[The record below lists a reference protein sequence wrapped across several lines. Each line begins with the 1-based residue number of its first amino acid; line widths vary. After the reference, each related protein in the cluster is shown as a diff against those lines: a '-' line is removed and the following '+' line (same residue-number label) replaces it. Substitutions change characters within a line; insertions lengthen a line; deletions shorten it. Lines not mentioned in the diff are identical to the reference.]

1 MATGVGPPGVQSDQG
16 TRKLGKHDLKVILD
30 ALLPVAGKYEFF
42 GIQIGFEM
50 SEIDEI
56 RKQCTDSRQCLLR
69 ILDTRLRQ
77 TPALTWNDIDT
88 ALRSKSVNESGL
100 ANEYGHLFIHEQTSE
115 SHEDGRKGSEK
126 KHKSTKK
133 KGKYVGED
141 RSRQVGK
148 ERETDSDEEVSE
160 SQGFKKSS
168 EIPRTDDKST
178 KTQRKVKKAKKPL
191 EPEKGSERE
200 RKQRR
205 DKKKHAD
212 ISPISESKVAKN
224 SRERLKGSSQKCKEI
239 SEQRA
244 PKEVL
249 MKYESEPSSGKYE
262 SKVIHKSKHKR
273 KDSGRSGRKCSE
285 KKQVLLKSESISSSE
300 EEIVRSKYERKVIH
314 KSEEQL
320 RKSSRK
326 CSEQIAPKEVQ
337 SKSESESSASSS
349 EEEMVKVDESETAE
363 EYSSKQEID
372 SDHQK
377 VSESD
382 RKSDNI
388 STKAQ
393 QRVKKA
399 KKHSEPE
406 QGNAKREQKA
416 QIKQQARHEANIES
430 KVRHKGSHTS
440 TCKEQIAPKEVQVKS
455 ESESSVSSS
464 EEETV
469 EVDESE
475 TAEKYSSEQEIDSD
489 NEEVSESGRKS
500 DNISTKTQRRVKKA
514 KKHSEPEQGNA
525 KREQKGQMKQQAR
538 HGAKIESKVRHK
550 DSHTGTCKAPKVVQ
564 SKSESESSVSSS
576 EEETVEVGESETAE
590 EYSSEQEQYSDNEE
604 VSEDSAEQTREGEY
618 PSDSEV
624 KVKTKKTKGFL
635 CPGNERQKYES
646 IDQQSF
652 QMESDKGNRYKSS
665 AEMDAQKHKLRKKQR
680 PEGEIGCH
688 VPDEI
693 VASSSHSGGKAGKS
707 QTVEK
712 TRPSKQIQGKEE
724 ERRKAEKQTETK
736 AKQRAQITEEQY
748 SDEEVREKPALK
760 PAGRKEHKKSK
771 REDYDSGEDMNE
783 DKHNGARMTQYPISR
798 ISDTH
803 TEEKREKDKISTKAI
818 KSSGKT
824 KKGKYH
830 KSDSRQRKDKLAT
843 KQRGK
848 GTPSSD
854 VTEEDSEDEEASS
867 KGSDGEVRRRLAGKS
882 KRIKSEG
889 EYSTASA
896 SKGDRSIVIYHDKA
910 KQSSQKLIEE
920 KESQRGKYTSGK
932 GFIRSMEKS
941 SMKGHRSKEMEAN
954 KPDKKP
960 PTKGKYLKGHSKTQ
974 RESKREVEAAVE
986 KSEKTSD
993 EHESESADS
1002 SEGEE
1007 EDRDSEQKS
1016 SVEEEKGDDKE
1027 DDKYSATSSEEEVKR
1042 KVFRT
1047 PDRFRCEEERRQ
1059 KTKDKS
1065 IALATNVQD
1074 KRGGYQ
1080 SYRGG
1085 RDRDQEKHIIKPKKR
1100 SRRRHRESSPIARG
1114 SSSPST
1120 SQEEQ
1125 QVQKRKSKRET
1136 DRERRKMDVKKKEK
1150 REKVSSS
1157 SATDDSSPE
1166 SEMLRNLT
1174 QSETKA
1180 LVRVFKCLF
1189 GRLCCAIKDPV
1200 ETAAQLQE
1208 KHLISRS
1215 TMENIITS
1223 PESQQVKAITLVRA
1237 LDRKIKP
1244 RPDKI
1249 FTVTKVFLENEILQD
1264 VGRQLWAE
1272 TGILAFS
1279 SMTYAHCS
1287 FYRKICPDRTA
1298 SILGSESPSLER
1310 QLSVESVESELSVN
1324 VILR

>member
-1 MATGVGPPGVQSDQG
+1 MATGVGPPGFQSDQG
-16 TRKLGKHDLKVILD
+16 TRELGKHDLKVVFD

-88 ALRSKSVNESGL
+88 ALRSKAVNESKL
-100 ANEYGHLFIHEQTSE
+100 ANTIKIEYGHLFGNEQTSE
-115 SHEDGRKGSEK
+115 SQEGGRKGSEK
-126 KHKSTKK
+126 KHKPTK
-133 KGKYVGED
+133 KGKYEGED
-141 RSRQVGK
+141 RPQQVRM
-148 ERETDSDEEVSE
+148 ERETEEVSE

-191 EPEKGSERE
+191 EPEKGSERQIKK
-200 RKQRR
+200 RG

-212 ISPISESKVAKN
+212 ICPISVSKVAKN
-224 SRERLKGSSQKCKEI
+224 SLERLKGSSQKYREI

-249 MKYESEPSSGKYE
+249 MKYESEPSSGKSE

-273 KDSGRSGRKCSE
+273 KDSGRSGQKCSE
-285 KKQVLLKSESISSSE
+285 KKQVLLKSENISSSE
-300 EEIVRSKYERKVIH
+300 EEIVRSKYESKVIH
-314 KSEEQL
+314 KSEERL

-326 CSEQIAPKEVQ
+326 CSEQIAPKEP
-337 SKSESESSASSS
+337 KSESESSVSSS
-349 EEEMVKVDESETAE
+349 EEEMEEVDESETAE
-363 EYSSKQEID
+363 KYSSKQEID
-372 SDHQK
+372 SDHRE
-377 VSESD
+377 V

-388 STKAQ
+388 STKTQ

-406 QGNAKREQKA
+406 QGNAQRERKA
-416 QIKQQARHEANIES
+416 QMKQQARHEAKID
-430 KVRHKGSHTS
+430 SHTG
-440 TCKEQIAPKEVQVKS
+440 TCKVQIAPKEVQSKS
-455 ESESSVSSS
+455 ESEYSASSS

-475 TAEKYSSEQEIDSD
+475 TAEEYSPEQEIDSD
-489 NEEVSESGRKS
+489 
-500 DNISTKTQRRVKKA
+500 
-514 KKHSEPEQGNA
+514 
-525 KREQKGQMKQQAR
+525 
-538 HGAKIESKVRHK
+538 HG
-550 DSHTGTCKAPKVVQ
+550 
-564 SKSESESSVSSS
+564 
-576 EEETVEVGESETAE
+576 
-590 EYSSEQEQYSDNEE
+590 E
-604 VSEDSAEQTREGEY
+604 VSEDPAEQTREGEY
-618 PSDSEV
+618 PSDSET

-652 QMESDKGNRYKSS
+652 QIESDKGNRYKSS
-665 AEMDAQKHKLRKKQR
+665 AEMDAQKYKSRKKQR
-680 PEGEIGCH
+680 GCH

-724 ERRKAEKQTETK
+724 ERRKVEKQTETK
-736 AKQRAQITEEQY
+736 AKQRAQISEEQY

-783 DKHNGARMTQYPISR
+783 DKHKGARMTQYPKESISR

-818 KSSGKT
+818 ESSGKT

-882 KRIKSEG
+882 KRIKSED
-889 EYSTASA
+889 EYSTAST
-896 SKGDRSIVIYHDKA
+896 SKDDRSVVICHDKA

-941 SMKGHRSKEMEAN
+941 SMKGHCSKEMEAN

-974 RESKREVEAAVE
+974 KGSERELEVAVE

-993 EHESESADS
+993 EHESESSDS

-1007 EDRDSEQKS
+1007 DRDSEPKS

-1027 DDKYSATSSEEEVKR
+1027 DDKHSATSSEEEVKR
-1042 KVFRT
+1042 KVIRT
-1047 PDRFRCEEERRQ
+1047 PDRFYYEKERRQ
-1059 KTKDKS
+1059 KTTDES
-1065 IALATNVQD
+1065 MALATNVRD
-1074 KRGGYQ
+1074 GYQ
-1080 SYRGG
+1080 SDTGG
-1085 RDRDQEKHIIKPKKR
+1085 RDRDQEEHSSKPKKR

-1125 QVQKRKSKRET
+1125 QVQMRKSKHES
-1136 DRERRKMDVKKKEK
+1136 DRERKKMVVKRKEK

-1174 QSETKA
+1174 QCEIKA
-1180 LVRVFKCLF
+1180 LVKVFKCLF
-1189 GRLCCAIKDPV
+1189 GRLLCHQRPSGNSSPV
-1200 ETAAQLQE
+1200 AGKTSDITYNNGE
-1208 KHLISRS
+1208 HHHISRVP
-1215 TMENIITS
+1215 TS
-1223 PESQQVKAITLVRA
+1223 EGH
-1237 LDRKIKP
+1237 
-1244 RPDKI
+1244 
-1249 FTVTKVFLENEILQD
+1249 N
-1264 VGRQLWAE
+1264 
-1272 TGILAFS
+1272 FS
-1279 SMTYAHCS
+1279 AGT
-1287 FYRKICPDRTA
+1287 
-1298 SILGSESPSLER
+1298 
-1310 QLSVESVESELSVN
+1310 
-1324 VILR
+1324 

>member
-16 TRKLGKHDLKVILD
+16 SHELGEDDLKAVFD
-30 ALLPVAGKYEFF
+30 ALLPVAGKYVFF
-42 GIQIGFEM
+42 GIQIGVDMNE
-50 SEIDEI
+50 SDEI
-56 RKQCTDSRQCLLR
+56 RRQFNDSRECLLR
-69 ILDTRLRQ
+69 ILRIRLGKI
-77 TPALTWNDIDT
+77 PALTWNDIDT
-88 ALRSKSVNESGL
+88 ALRSKAVNESKL
-100 ANEYGHLFIHEQTSE
+100 ANTIKIEYGHLFGHEETFKSQ
-115 SHEDGRKGSEK
+115 EDGRSEK
-126 KHKSTKK
+126 KHISTKK
-133 KGKYVGED
+133 GKLKED
-141 RSRQVGK
+141 GPQQVGK

-200 RKQRR
+200 RKQRG
-205 DKKKHAD
+205 DKKKHAN
-212 ISPISESKVAKN
+212 ISPKSESKVAKN
-224 SRERLKGSSQKCKEI
+224 SHERLKRSRQKCKEI

-249 MKYESEPSSGKYE
+249 MKYESEPSSGKSE

-273 KDSGRSGRKCSE
+273 KDSGRSGQKCSE
-285 KKQVLLKSESISSSE
+285 KKQMLLKSESISSSE
-300 EEIVRSKYERKVIH
+300 EEIVRSKYESKVIH

-337 SKSESESSASSS
+337 AKSESESSASSS
-349 EEEMVKVDESETAE
+349 EEEMEEVDESETAE
-363 EYSSKQEID
+363 KCSSKQEID
-372 SDHQK
+372 SDHR
-377 VSESD
+377 EA

-388 STKAQ
+388 STKTQ

-406 QGNAKREQKA
+406 QGNAQRERKA
-416 QIKQQARHEANIES
+416 QMKQQARHEAKID
-430 KVRHKGSHTS
+430 SHTG
-440 TCKEQIAPKEVQVKS
+440 TCKVQIAPKEVQSKS
-455 ESESSVSSS
+455 ESEYSASSS

-475 TAEKYSSEQEIDSD
+475 TAEEYSPEQEIDSD
-489 NEEVSESGRKS
+489 
-500 DNISTKTQRRVKKA
+500 
-514 KKHSEPEQGNA
+514 
-525 KREQKGQMKQQAR
+525 
-538 HGAKIESKVRHK
+538 HG
-550 DSHTGTCKAPKVVQ
+550 
-564 SKSESESSVSSS
+564 
-576 EEETVEVGESETAE
+576 
-590 EYSSEQEQYSDNEE
+590 E
-604 VSEDSAEQTREGEY
+604 VSEDPAEQTREGEY
-618 PSDSEV
+618 PSDSET

-652 QMESDKGNRYKSS
+652 QIESDKGNRYKSS
-665 AEMDAQKHKLRKKQR
+665 AEMDAQKYKSRKKQR
-680 PEGEIGCH
+680 GCH

-736 AKQRAQITEEQY
+736 AKQRAQISEEQY

-783 DKHNGARMTQYPISR
+783 DKHKGIRMTQYPKESISR

-818 KSSGKT
+818 ESSGKT

-830 KSDSRQRKDKLAT
+830 NSDSRQRKDKLAT

-882 KRIKSEG
+882 KRIKSED
-889 EYSTASA
+889 EYSTAST
-896 SKGDRSIVIYHDKA
+896 SKDDRSVVICHDKA

-941 SMKGHRSKEMEAN
+941 SMKGHCSKEMEAN

-974 RESKREVEAAVE
+974 KGSERELEVAVE

-993 EHESESADS
+993 EHESESSDS

-1007 EDRDSEQKS
+1007 DRDSEPKS

-1027 DDKYSATSSEEEVKR
+1027 DDKHSATSSEEEVKR
-1042 KVFRT
+1042 KVIRT
-1047 PDRFRCEEERRQ
+1047 PDRFYYEKERRQ
-1059 KTKDKS
+1059 KTTDES
-1065 IALATNVQD
+1065 MALATNVRD
-1074 KRGGYQ
+1074 GYQ
-1080 SYRGG
+1080 SDTGG
-1085 RDRDQEKHIIKPKKR
+1085 RDRDQEEHSSKPKKR

-1125 QVQKRKSKRET
+1125 QVQMRKSKHES
-1136 DRERRKMDVKKKEK
+1136 DRERKKMVVKRKEK

-1174 QSETKA
+1174 QCEIKA
-1180 LVRVFKCLF
+1180 LVKVFKCLF

-1208 KHLISRS
+1208 KHLISR
-1215 TMENIITS
+1215 TIMENIITS

-1249 FTVTKVFLENEILQD
+1249 FTVTKVFLENKNLQD
-1264 VGRQLWAE
+1264 VGKKLWAE
-1272 TGILAFS
+1272 TGIYYKLSSTLQHTLLFFSQERFVPTEQPQLLAVR
-1279 SMTYAHCS
+1279 CLLQ
-1287 FYRKICPDRTA
+1287 RR
-1298 SILGSESPSLER
+1298 LWN
-1310 QLSVESVESELSVN
+1310 QLKVS
-1324 VILR
+1324 

>member
-16 TRKLGKHDLKVILD
+16 TRELGKHDLKVVFD

-88 ALRSKSVNESGL
+88 ALRSKAVNESKL
-100 ANEYGHLFIHEQTSE
+100 ANTIKIEYGHLFGHEQTSE
-115 SHEDGRKGSEK
+115 SQEGGRKGSEK
-126 KHKSTKK
+126 KHKPTK

-141 RSRQVGK
+141 RPQQVGK
-148 ERETDSDEEVSE
+148 ERETEEVSE

-200 RKQRR
+200 IKKRG

-212 ISPISESKVAKN
+212 ICPISVSKVAKN
-224 SRERLKGSSQKCKEI
+224 SLERLKGSSQKYREI

-273 KDSGRSGRKCSE
+273 KDSGRSGQKCSE
-285 KKQVLLKSESISSSE
+285 KKQVLLKSENISSSE
-300 EEIVRSKYERKVIH
+300 EEIVRSKYESKVIH
-314 KSEEQL
+314 KSEERL

-326 CSEQIAPKEVQ
+326 CSEQIAPKE
-337 SKSESESSASSS
+337 
-349 EEEMVKVDESETAE
+349 
-363 EYSSKQEID
+363 
-372 SDHQK
+372 
-377 VSESD
+377 
-382 RKSDNI
+382 
-388 STKAQ
+388 
-393 QRVKKA
+393 
-399 KKHSEPE
+399 P
-406 QGNAKREQKA
+406 
-416 QIKQQARHEANIES
+416 
-430 KVRHKGSHTS
+430 
-440 TCKEQIAPKEVQVKS
+440 KS

-464 EEETV
+464 EEEME

-475 TAEKYSSEQEIDSD
+475 TAEKYSSKQEIDSD
-489 NEEVSESGRKS
+489 HGEVRKS

-514 KKHSEPEQGNA
+514 KKHLEPEQGNA
-525 KREQKGQMKQQAR
+525 KCERKAQMKQQAR
-538 HGAKIESKVRHK
+538 HEAKI
-550 DSHTGTCKAPKVVQ
+550 DSHTGTCKVQIAPKEVQ
-564 SKSESESSVSSS
+564 AKSESEYSVSSS
-576 EEETVEVGESETAE
+576 EEETVEVDESETAE
-590 EYSSEQEQYSDNEE
+590 EYSPEQEIDSDHGE
-604 VSEDSAEQTREGEY
+604 VSEDPAEQTREGEY
-618 PSDSEV
+618 PSDSET

-665 AEMDAQKHKLRKKQR
+665 AEMDAQKHKSRKKQR
-680 PEGEIGCH
+680 AEGEIGCH

-693 VASSSHSGGKAGKS
+693 VASSSHSGGKAGKL

-724 ERRKAEKQTETK
+724 ERRKVEKQTETK

-771 REDYDSGEDMNE
+771 REEYDYGEDMNE
-783 DKHNGARMTQYPISR
+783 DKHKGARMAQYHKERVSR

-818 KSSGKT
+818 ESSGKT

-830 KSDSRQRKDKLAT
+830 KSDSRQRKDKLAM

-896 SKGDRSIVIYHDKA
+896 SKGDRSVVICHDKA
-910 KQSSQKLIEE
+910 KRSSQKLIEE
-920 KESQRGKYTSGK
+920 KESQKVK
-932 GFIRSMEKS
+932 HKQEKS
-941 SMKGHRSKEMEAN
+941 FPRSTKQDCSKEIEIQKAN
-954 KPDKKP
+954 MKP
-960 PTKGKYLKGHSKTQ
+960 PTKGKYLKAHSKTQ
-974 RESKREVEAAVE
+974 KGCEREVKAVVE
-986 KSEKTSD
+986 TSE
-993 EHESESADS
+993 EILEQESESAES

-1007 EDRDSEQKS
+1007 KARD
-1016 SVEEEKGDDKE
+1016 SVEEEEAEPSDDE
-1027 DDKYSATSSEEEVKR
+1027 SAGATSSEEEVK
-1042 KVFRT
+1042 KASKMKKKGGVKIGANK
-1047 PDRFRCEEERRQ
+1047 PDSPG
-1059 KTKDKS
+1059 D
-1065 IALATNVQD
+1065 
-1074 KRGGYQ
+1074 GYQ
-1080 SYRGG
+1080 SDTGG
-1085 RDRDQEKHIIKPKKR
+1085 RDRDQEEHSIKPKKR
-1100 SRRRHRESSPIARG
+1100 RRRRHRESSPIARG

-1136 DRERRKMDVKKKEK
+1136 DRERKKIVVKRKEA

-1166 SEMLRNLT
+1166 SEMLRNLK
-1174 QSETKA
+1174 QSEIKA
-1180 LVRVFKCLF
+1180 LVKVFKCLF

-1208 KHLISRS
+1208 KRLISR
-1215 TMENIITS
+1215 TIMENIITS

-1249 FTVTKVFLENEILQD
+1249 FTVTKVFLDIETLQD

-1272 TGILAFS
+1272 TGILAFN
-1279 SMTYAHCS
+1279 SMTYAHCF
-1287 FYRKICPDRTA
+1287 FYRKDLSRQN
-1298 SILGSESPSLER
+1298 SLNTW
-1310 QLSVESVESELSVN
+1310 Q
-1324 VILR
+1324 